1 MSIKNI
7 KIDVILPVFNESEVL
22 EKQLR
27 ILKDYLNHNNYHSY
41 IIYLTV
47 VDNGSTDQTQEVAK
61 KLLKNKL
68 LDNYIRIPEKGRGR
82 ALKIAMKKS
91 RADVFCYM
99 DIDLST
105 DLQHFFPLI
114 NGIIIDNY
122 DISIGSR
129 LSNGSEVIGRKK
141 IREIT
146 SRSYNIIVK
155 ILFPKSRIDDMQC
168 GFKAISREKAQIL
181 LPLVKNN
188 FWFFDTELLLL
199 SRKLNL
205 QIKQLPVKWID
216 DPSSSVNIL
225 KTAIEDLIGLIRI
238 RINIK

>member
-1 MSIKNI
+1 MNKKKI

-27 ILKDYLNHNNYHSY
+27 ILKNYIDHNNFHSY

-47 VDNGSTDQTQEVAK
+47 VDNGSTDRTQEISK

-91 RADVFCYM
+91 RANVFCYM

-129 LSNGSEVIGRKK
+129 LSRGSKVIGRKK

-168 GFKAISREKAQIL
+168 GFKAISVSYTHLTLPTKA
-181 LPLVKNN
+181 
-188 FWFFDTELLLL
+188 
-199 SRKLNL
+199 
-205 QIKQLPVKWID
+205 
-216 DPSSSVNIL
+216 
-225 KTAIEDLIGLIRI
+225 
-238 RINIK
+238 

>member
-1 MSIKNI
+1 MKIELIFPVLNESKTLEAQINKVKHHI
-7 KIDVILPVFNESEVL
+7 SKIDAYDFLIT
-22 EKQLR
+22 
-27 ILKDYLNHNNYHSY
+27 I
-41 IIYLTV
+41 
-47 VDNGSTDQTQEVAK
+47 VDNGSTDQTKVIS
-61 KLLKNKL
+61 NKL
-68 LDNYIRIPEKGRGR
+68 IKQKMVNKYLYLPQKGRGR
-82 ALKIAMKKS
+82 AIKLAISKS
-91 RADVFCYM
+91 NADIVSYM

-105 DLQHFFPLI
+105 DLNSLLPLI
-114 NGIIIDNY
+114 ESITKENH
-122 DISIGSR
+122 DIAIGSR
-129 LSNGSEVIGRKK
+129 LSKGSNVIGRKK
-141 IREIT
+141 IREFT
-146 SRSYNIIVK
+146 SRSYNLLIK
-155 ILFPKSRIDDMQC
+155 FFFPFSRIDDMQC